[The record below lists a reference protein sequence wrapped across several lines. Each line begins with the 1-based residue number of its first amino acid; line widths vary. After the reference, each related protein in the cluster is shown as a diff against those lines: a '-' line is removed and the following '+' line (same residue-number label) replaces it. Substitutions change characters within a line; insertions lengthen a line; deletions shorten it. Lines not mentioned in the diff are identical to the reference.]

1 MVCGT
6 AAIHADVSATHLLV
20 PGLNTGHSAVECVYE
35 LHAPKTQLEGGI
47 GCICLGSSFTHKH
60 SHPADLQQG
69 NVLFRAVRQTQ
80 LGQDPNRGSHGCT
93 SGFFGSSSDLWA
105 GNYRSACVFARSQ
118 TNHVKVANS
127 GKWSPKSNALITQV
141 WWKAGSSVRPN
152 LIWRLFIIG
161 IFSVWPSLFLSDW
174 WTCSSVVSG
183 GVHEFQPAVLFSDG
197 HGSRTKLLLPLQRGC
212 VGLHEQPTVG
222 GK

>member
-1 MVCGT
+1 MYVKIEELSLIWLLKIINYVRAIKVDFKQSLAEPYRAQDLVENSHTASVTFGNQIKRGSVEMVCGT
-6 AAIHADVSATHLLV
+6 AAIHAGVSATHLLV
-20 PGLNTGHSAVECVYE
+20 PGLNTGHSAVECVYK

-127 GKWSPKSNALITQV
+127 GK
-141 WWKAGSSVRPN
+141 
-152 LIWRLFIIG
+152 
-161 IFSVWPSLFLSDW
+161 
-174 WTCSSVVSG
+174 
-183 GVHEFQPAVLFSDG
+183 
-197 HGSRTKLLLPLQRGC
+197 
-212 VGLHEQPTVG
+212 
-222 GK
+222 